1 VTPAATTAGPAF
13 DVVGF
18 GVNALDLIAVIDG
31 FPAPDTK
38 AQFSEFDVQGGGMTA
53 TAMVACARLGLRA
66 RYIGKIGTDLWSRL
80 SLRLLSKEGVDV
92 RGVIR
97 AKGSP
102 GHVSLVLADRGTG
115 QRALFF
121 RRPEAYDIKP
131 TELDR
136 TAITS
141 GRLLHV
147 DGVDAEAA
155 VQAIGWARAAGMRI
169 TMDGERIVPGIENVW
184 PRVDLLACNPR
195 FLAAVTGSSS
205 PEEGLQALAARG
217 PTRVAV
223 TLAERGV
230 LALTEGRFI
239 RIPGFPVTAVDTN
252 GAGDVFH
259 GACAIGELRN
269 WPFEWT
275 LTFANAVAAMKCRAL
290 GGRAGIPNVGEVV
303 RFLANHGHGEIAR
316 SLGTPLPPGEGQ
328 G

>member
-1 VTPAATTAGPAF
+1 MTSVAPTAGPPF
-13 DVVGF
+13 DVVGL
-18 GVNALDLIAVIDG
+18 GVNALDLIAGIDG

-38 AQFSEFDVQGGGMTA
+38 VQFSQFDVQGGGMTA

-80 SLRLLSKEGVDV
+80 SLRLIAREGVDV

-115 QRALFF
+115 QRTLFF
-121 RRPEAYDIKP
+121 RRPEGYDIDP
-131 TELDR
+131 LELDR
-136 TAITS
+136 NAITS

-147 DGVDAEAA
+147 DGVDAAA
-155 VQAIGWARAAGMRI
+155 AAQAIGWAREAGMRV
-169 TMDGERIVPGIENVW
+169 TMDGERIVPGIGEVW

-195 FLAAVTGSSS
+195 FLAAVTGSSAL
-205 PEEGLQALAARG
+205 EEGLQALAARG
-217 PTRVAV
+217 PARVAV

-230 LALTEGRFI
+230 LGLTEGRFI
-239 RIPGFPVTAVDTN
+239 RIPGFPVMPVDTN

-259 GACAIGELRN
+259 GACAVGELRD

-275 LTFANAVAAMKCRAL
+275 LIFANAVAAMKCRTL
-290 GGRAGIPNVGEVV
+290 GGRAGIPGIAAVAG
-303 RFLANHGHGEIAR
+303 FLTDHGHRDIAR
-316 SLGTPLPPGEGQ
+316 AL
-328 G
+328 